1 MAGDSHF
8 TVIGK
13 RDEKYERE
21 GRALLRRERK
31 VTLLPARFG
40 SAREHASSM
49 ANLDRG
55 RALSTEGSRL
65 INESFQIAQLAPIDR
80 RRRLSRSIIEKC
92 KRKAGRKDKKEGKKK
107 SRKDR
112 ILVSRGIIA
121 GDRHTGRL
129 DKPTL
134 PVS

>member
-1 MAGDSHF
+1 
-8 TVIGK
+8 
-13 RDEKYERE
+13 
-21 GRALLRRERK
+21 
-31 VTLLPARFG
+31 
-40 SAREHASSM
+40 M